1 MKRGYC
7 VMKSTLGGLLMAS
20 LWLAACAP
28 AQQTPPEDPVAPF
41 PAPVAEPPAEID
53 LKPTDP
59 EVMNHVFAAELLGSE
74 GDFSGAAAEYLEAAL
89 ISDDPQIA
97 ERATR
102 VAISA
107 GEWQM
112 VALAS
117 DRWAMLNPASLE
129 AREMA
134 AGSRLREGDYVG
146 AEYRLAQILELTADS
161 PAHGWKVVTALLAPA
176 SDQAR
181 ANKVLESLLQQFDA
195 GSNADAQFARS
206 QFAARLGDLDQAME
220 LADAAIA
227 LAPGRADLLAWSGRI
242 AVNMGRNELAL
253 ERYRQA
259 WLATPQDLQVAMSYA
274 ELLKRQGDAGAGL
287 DVLAQLPD
295 TPEMRFARI
304 VFALDAG
311 DRASAETLYAGFT
324 EQRYSGAED
333 LPFHAAQS
341 AELLDDPDEAIRW
354 YGKVTGENALR
365 ATMRRA
371 FLLAESGD
379 IGSARNL
386 MTQLRIRGDTRVKS
400 QSYQA
405 EAQMLQQAGQ
415 PEEAML
421 LLDAALVEL
430 PDEFSLRYGR
440 ALLAVSM
447 GRIELAET
455 DLRRAIAEDP
465 DNAVAINALGY
476 TLADLTDRYDEAE
489 ELIRLAYE
497 LQPDDPS
504 VIDSMGWIAYRQG
517 RLDEA
522 ERYLREAWHLLRN
535 PEVAAHLGEV
545 LWVRGYPDEAR
556 ALWAEGREVEGDQ
569 RVLIETMQRFGEQP

>member
-1 MKRGYC
+1 MKRSYC

-28 AQQTPPEDPVAPF
+28 AQQTPPEDPAAPF

>member
-7 VMKSTLGGLLMAS
+7 VMKPPLGALLVAS

-28 AQQTPPEDPVAPF
+28 AQQQPVEEPAATP
-41 PAPVAEPPAEID
+41 PAPVAPPAMEAR
-53 LKPTDP
+53 LQPTDP
-59 EVMNHVFAAELLGSE
+59 EVMNHVFAAEVLGSE
-74 GDFSGAAAEYLEAAL
+74 GDFSAAAAEYLEAAL
-89 ISDDPQIA
+89 ISEDPEVA

-112 VALAS
+112 VTLAS
-117 DRWAMLNPASLE
+117 DRWAMLDPTSLE
-129 AREMA
+129 ARELA

-146 AEYRLAQILELTADS
+146 AEYQLARILELTADT

-181 ANKVLESLLQQFDA
+181 ADRVLENLLQEFDA
-195 GSNADAQFARS
+195 GSNADALFARS

-242 AVNMGRNELAL
+242 AVNMGQTELAL
-253 ERYRQA
+253 ERYRMA
-259 WLATPQDLQVAMSYA
+259 WQATPGDPQVAMAYA
-274 ELLKRQGDAGAGL
+274 ELLKRQGEAGAGL

-295 TPEMRFARI
+295 SPEMRFARI
-304 VFALDAG
+304 VYALDAD
-311 DRASAETLYAGFT
+311 DRQSAEALYAGFT
-324 EQRYSGAED
+324 EERYAGADD
-333 LPFHAAQS
+333 LAFHAAQG
-341 AELLDDPDEAIRW
+341 AELLDYPDEAIRW
-354 YGKVTGENALR
+354 YGKVTGEHALR
-365 ATMRRA
+365 AAIRRA
-371 FLLAESGD
+371 FLLAAQGNVGE
-379 IGSARNL
+379 ARNL
-386 MTQLRIRGDTRVKS
+386 MTQLRQGGDTRMKS
-400 QSYQA
+400 QSYQV
-405 EAQMLQQAGQ
+405 EAQILQQDGQ
-415 PEEAML
+415 DEEAMKVL
-421 LLDAALVEL
+421 NAALVEL
-430 PDEFSLRYGR
+430 PDEFPLRYAR
-440 ALLAVSM
+440 ALLAVGM
-447 GRIELAET
+447 GRIEQAER
-455 DLRRAIAEDP
+455 DLRHVIAEDP

-504 VIDSMGWIAYRQG
+504 VIDSMGWIAYRRG
-517 RLDEA
+517 RLEEA

-545 LWVRGYPDEAR
+545 LWVRGRPDEAR
-556 ALWAEGREVEGDQ
+556 RLWAEGLDLEGDR
-569 RVLIETMQRFGEQP
+569 RVLVETMQRFGEQP